1 MNLIPALQQHFGFD
15 QFRGGQEQCVRQVL
29 AGQSSLAIFPTG
41 AGKSLCYQFSA
52 TQLSGITLVVSPLLA
67 LIKDQ
72 VEFLQSKGIGAASL
86 DSSQTPDQNR
96 DIMRQ
101 VREGQIK
108 ILMVSVERFNNES
121 FRNFLHTLSISLLVV
136 DEAHC
141 ISEWGHNFR
150 PDYLKLPDYQ
160 RQFNIPLVLLL
171 TATAAPKVKRDMA
184 AKFAI
189 DEQHIVQTGFYRS
202 NLNLSVLSVP
212 QVDKKA
218 ALLNALKQ
226 RLSPQTNEA
235 EPAIVYVTLQYSA
248 EEIAQWLRANQVS
261 AQAYHAGLDSERREQ
276 IQQDFMSGK
285 LNTVVA
291 TIAFGMGIDKSNIRH
306 VIHYDL
312 PKSIENYSQEIGRA
326 GRDGQA
332 SNCVTLANL
341 EGLSTLENF
350 VYGDTPELE
359 SIAYLLD
366 LIDQQSVMQRTL
378 TWEMQLYALSNETNI
393 RQLPLKTLLV
403 QLELM
408 GIISP
413 KYAYYAHFRYKF
425 VTPMAQ
431 VLSQFDADRCA
442 FLMQVFEATKFKKVW
457 GEPNFEFW
465 AQDAKDRA
473 IKALDYLSEKGL
485 IELETKQL
493 TQVYEVYDLSQKE
506 QVAAQLGGYFKQKED
521 AEIDRIAKLIAF
533 FEQDTCLNRSL
544 ACYFGDES
552 FGDQGFGGEGFD
564 EESFGD
570 KSVGKESA
578 ENTSIQAQC
587 GHCSSCLGNSIGKL
601 SGRGMNE
608 NDIDSEQVRQDLSEL
623 ASAFQSALK
632 LHPDS
637 MSLDTKC
644 RFLAGISTPYL
655 TKCRAKR
662 LSGFA
667 RYQDQSYAKLRQ
679 LVQGL

>member
-1 MNLIPALQQHFGFD
+1 MNLIPALKQNFGFD
-15 QFRGGQEQCVRQVL
+15 QFRGGQEQCVRQIL

-72 VEFLQSKGIGAASL
+72 VSFLQSKGIGAASL
-86 DSSQTPDQNR
+86 DSSQSADQNR
-96 DIMRQ
+96 EIMRQ

-121 FRNFLHTLSISLLVV
+121 FRNFLHTLTLSLLVV

-160 RQFNIPLVLLL
+160 SQFNIPLVLLL

-189 DEQHIVQTGFYRS
+189 DEAHIVQTGFYRS
-202 NLNLSVLSVP
+202 NLNLSVLNVP
-212 QVDKKA
+212 QFDKKR
-218 ALLNALKQ
+218 ALLDALQ
-226 RLSPQTNEA
+226 SNIVTSQAPSIA
-235 EPAIVYVTLQYSA
+235 SDEPSIIYVTLQQSA
-248 EEIAQWLRANQVS
+248 EDVAQWLRANQIA
-261 AQAYHAGLDSERREQ
+261 AQAYHAGLDSHHREQ
-276 IQQDFMSGK
+276 IQMDFMSGK

-291 TIAFGMGIDKSNIRH
+291 TIAFGMGIDKSNIRR

-332 SNCVTLANL
+332 SNCITLANL

-350 VYGDTPELE
+350 VYGDTPEQQ

-378 TWEMQLYALSNETNI
+378 VWEMQLYALSNETNI

-413 KYAYYAHFRYKF
+413 KYVYYAHFRYKF
-425 VTPMAQ
+425 VAPMAQ
-431 VLSQFDADRCA
+431 VLGQFDPDRSA

-465 AQDAKDRA
+465 AKEAKDRA
-473 IKALDYLSEKGL
+473 VKALDYLNEKGL

-493 TQVYEVYDLSQKE
+493 TQVYDVYDLNNKDQL
-506 QVAAQLGGYFKQKED
+506 AAKLSDYFKQKEG
-521 AEIDRIAKLIAF
+521 AEIERIAKLIAF
-533 FEQDTCLNRSL
+533 FEQETCLNQSL
-544 ACYFGDES
+544 AQYFGDLQVTT
-552 FGDQGFGGEGFD
+552 D
-564 EESFGD
+564 
-570 KSVGKESA
+570 
-578 ENTSIQAQC
+578 C
-587 GHCSSCLGNSIGKL
+587 GHCSSCLGKSIGQL
-601 SGRGMNE
+601 VGRKGEASQLDE
-608 NDIDSEQVRQDLSEL
+608 NQIRLDLEEL
-623 ASAFQSALK
+623 GKAFQTSLK

-637 MSLDTKC
+637 MSLDTQC

-655 TKCRAKR
+655 TKCKAKR

-667 RYQDQSYAKLRQ
+667 RYQDQDYAHLRQ
-679 LVQGL
+679 VIQSL

>member
-15 QFRGGQEQCVRQVL
+15 QFRGGQEQCVRQIL

-52 TQLSGITLVVSPLLA
+52 TQLSGITSVLSPLLA

-72 VEFLQSKGIGAASL
+72 VTFLQSKGIGAASL

-96 DIMRQ
+96 EIMRQ
-101 VREGQIK
+101 VREDQIK

-160 RQFNIPLVLLL
+160 AQFNIPLVLLL
-171 TATAAPKVKRDMA
+171 TATAAPKVKLDMA

-189 DEQHIVQTGFYRS
+189 EASHIVQTGFYRA

-212 QVDKKA
+212 QAEKKQALLA
-218 ALLNALKQ
+218 ALSTQIEQN
-226 RLSPQTNEA
+226 TNTQNHKTEQA
-235 EPAIVYVTLQYSA
+235 EPAIIYVTLQYSA
-248 EEIAQWLRANQVS
+248 EEVAQWLRANNIS

-276 IQQDFMSGK
+276 IQQDFMAGK

-291 TIAFGMGIDKSNIRH
+291 TIAFGMGIDKANIRR

-326 GRDGQA
+326 GRDGKA
-332 SNCVTLANL
+332 SNCITLANL

-350 VYGDTPELE
+350 VYGDTPEPQ

-366 LIDQQSVMQRTL
+366 LIDQQSVTQRTQ

-425 VTPMAQ
+425 VSPMAQ
-431 VLSQFDADRCA
+431 VLAQFDPDRSA

-465 AQDAKDRA
+465 AKEAKDRA
-473 IKALDYLSEKGL
+473 IKALDYLNEKGH

-506 QVAAQLGGYFKQKED
+506 EIAIRLGDYFKQKEG
-521 AEIDRIAKLIAF
+521 AEIARIARLIAF
-533 FEQDTCLNRSL
+533 FEQDTCLNQSL
-544 ACYFGDES
+544 AHYFGDREVK
-552 FGDQGFGGEGFD
+552 DL
-564 EESFGD
+564 
-570 KSVGKESA
+570 
-578 ENTSIQAQC
+578 C
-587 GHCSSCLGNSIGKL
+587 GHCSSCLGKSIDKL
-601 SGRGMNE
+601 AGRLDE
-608 NDIDSEQVRQDLSEL
+608 TSQLDEVQIRQDLDEL
-623 ASAFQSALK
+623 AKAFQSSLK

-637 MSLDTKC
+637 ISSDTQC

-662 LSGFA
+662 LSGFG
-667 RYQDQSYAKLRQ
+667 RYQDQNYALIRQ
-679 LVQGL
+679 LIQTL

>member
-1 MNLIPALQQHFGFD
+1 MNLIPALEQHFGFN
-15 QFRGGQEQCVRQVL
+15 QFRGGQEQCVRQIL
-29 AGQSSLAIFPTG
+29 DGHSSLAIFPTG

-72 VEFLQSKGIGAASL
+72 VEFLQGKGIGAASL

-160 RQFNIPLVLLL
+160 SQFNIPLVLLL

-212 QVDKKA
+212 QVDKKS
-218 ALLNALKQ
+218 ALLSALNQ
-226 RLSPQTNEA
+226 RISQGE

-248 EEIAQWLRANQVS
+248 EEVAQWLRANQVS
-261 AQAYHAGLDSERREQ
+261 AQAYHAGLDNERREQ
-276 IQQDFMSGK
+276 IQQDFMTGK

-291 TIAFGMGIDKSNIRH
+291 TIAFGMGIDKANIRH

-350 VYGDTPELE
+350 VYGDTPEHE
-359 SIAYLLD
+359 SIAFLLD
-366 LIDQQSVMQRTL
+366 LIDQQSVMQKGL

-431 VLSQFDADRCA
+431 VLGQFDPDRSA

-465 AQDAKDRA
+465 AKETKDRA

-506 QVAAQLGGYFKQKED
+506 VIARQLSDYFKQKEG
-521 AEIDRIAKLIAF
+521 AEIERIAKLIAF
-533 FEQDTCLNRSL
+533 FEQDTCLNQSL
-544 ACYFGDES
+544 AHYFGDL
-552 FGDQGFGGEGFD
+552 D
-564 EESFGD
+564 
-570 KSVGKESA
+570 VA
-578 ENTSIQAQC
+578 AQC
-587 GHCSSCLGNSIGKL
+587 GHCSSCLGNSIGRL
-601 SGRGMNE
+601 SGREKQLSM
-608 NDIDSEQVRQDLSEL
+608 DKSAIRQHLDEL
-623 ASAFQSALK
+623 TKAFSSSLK
-632 LHPDS
+632 RHPDS
-637 MSLDTKC
+637 ISIDTQC

-655 TKCRAKR
+655 TKCKAKR
-662 LSGFA
+662 LTGFGL
-667 RYQDQSYAKLRQ
+667 YQDQDYASLRELIQ
-679 LVQGL
+679 TL

>member
-1 MNLIPALQQHFGFD
+1 MNLIPALKQHFGFD
-15 QFRGGQEQCVRQVL
+15 QFRGGQEQCVRQIL
-29 AGQSSLAIFPTG
+29 SGHSSLAIFPTG
-41 AGKSLCYQFSA
+41 AGKSLCYQYSA
-52 TQLSGITLVVSPLLA
+52 TQLDGLTLVVSPLLA

-72 VEFLQSKGIGAASL
+72 VDFLKSKGIGAASL

-121 FRNFLHTLSISLLVV
+121 FRNFLHTLSLSLLVV

-171 TATAAPKVKRDMA
+171 TATAAPQVRRDMA

-189 DEQHIVQTGFYRS
+189 SEEHIVQTGFYRS
-202 NLNLSVLSVP
+202 NLNLSVLSVS
-212 QVDKKA
+212 QADKKV
-218 ALLNALKQ
+218 ALLNALNSEISDPITSNATLNQ
-226 RLSPQTNEA
+226 ASNDA
-235 EPAIVYVTLQYSA
+235 SIVYVTLQQSA
-248 EEIAQWLRANQVS
+248 EEVAQYLRANQIA
-261 AQAYHAGLDSERREQ
+261 AQAYHAGLDSQRREQ

-291 TIAFGMGIDKSNIRH
+291 TIAFGMGIDKGNIRR

-326 GRDGQA
+326 GRDGLA
-332 SNCVTLANL
+332 SNCITLANL

-350 VYGDTPELE
+350 VYGDTPEQQ
-359 SIAYLLD
+359 SISYLLD
-366 LIDQQSVMQRTL
+366 LIEHQSVMQKSL
-378 TWEMQLYALSNETNI
+378 IWEMQLYALSNETNI

-413 KYAYYAHFRYKF
+413 KYVYYAHFRYKF
-425 VTPMAQ
+425 VSPMAQ
-431 VLSQFDADRCA
+431 ILGQFDANRAA
-442 FLMQVFEATKFKKVW
+442 FLEQVFEATKFKKVW

-465 AQDAKDRA
+465 SKEAKDRA
-473 IKALDYLSEKGL
+473 IKALDYLNEKGH

-493 TQVYEVYDLSQKE
+493 TQAYEVYDLTNKAEIAQQLSQYFSQKE
-506 QVAAQLGGYFKQKED
+506 G
-521 AEIDRIAKLIAF
+521 AEIERIAKLIAF
-533 FEQDTCLNRSL
+533 FEQDTCLNTSL
-544 ACYFGDES
+544 AHYFGDL
-552 FGDQGFGGEGFD
+552 D
-564 EESFGD
+564 
-570 KSVGKESA
+570 VP
-578 ENTSIQAQC
+578 AQC
-587 GHCSSCLGNSIGKL
+587 GHCSSCLGHSIGTLNKV
-601 SGRGMNE
+601 
-608 NDIDSEQVRQDLSEL
+608 DSSASRLIETEVKEALLEL
-623 ASAFQSALK
+623 ARAYQSSLK
-632 LHPDS
+632 QHPDNIT
-637 MSLDTKC
+637 LDTQC

-662 LSGFA
+662 LAGFG
-667 RYQDQSYAKLRQ
+667 RYQDQAYATLRQ
-679 LVQGL
+679 FVETI

>member
-15 QFRGGQEQCVRQVL
+15 QFRGGQEQCVRQIL

-72 VEFLQSKGIGAASL
+72 VTFLQSKGIGAASL
-86 DSSQTPDQNR
+86 DSSQTSDQNR

-101 VREGQIK
+101 VREGRIK

-150 PDYLKLPDYQ
+150 PDYLKLPEYQ
-160 RQFNIPLVLLL
+160 AQFNIPLVLLL

-184 AKFAI
+184 AKFNI
-189 DEQHIVQTGFYRS
+189 TEQNIVQTGFYRA
-202 NLNLSVLSVP
+202 NLNLSVLNTP
-212 QVDKKA
+212 QADKKN
-218 ALLNALKQ
+218 ALLEALATPISSNNDKLNP
-226 RLSPQTNEA
+226 LSHSDD
-235 EPAIVYVTLQYSA
+235 PAIVYVTLQYSA
-248 EEIAQWLRANQVS
+248 EEVAQWLRANNIS

-291 TIAFGMGIDKSNIRH
+291 TIAFGMGIDKANIRR

-326 GRDGQA
+326 GRDGKA
-332 SNCVTLANL
+332 SSCITLANL

-350 VYGDTPELE
+350 VYGDTPEQE
-359 SIAYLLD
+359 SIRYLLD
-366 LIDQQSVMQRTL
+366 LIDSQSLGQHNIL
-378 TWEMQLYALSNETNI
+378 IWEMQLYALSNETNI

-408 GIISP
+408 GIIRP

-425 VTPMAQ
+425 ISPMAQ
-431 VLSQFDADRCA
+431 VLGQFDPDRSA

-465 AQDAKDRA
+465 AKDAKDRA
-473 IKALDYLSEKGL
+473 IKALDYLSEKGH

-493 TQVYEVYDLSQKE
+493 TQVYEVYDLSQKTTITH
-506 QVAAQLGGYFKQKED
+506 QLTDYFKQKEG
-521 AEIDRIAKLIAF
+521 AEIERIAKLIAF
-533 FEQDTCLNRSL
+533 FEQAGCLNQSL
-544 ACYFGDES
+544 SHYFGDMDVE
-552 FGDQGFGGEGFD
+552 
-564 EESFGD
+564 
-570 KSVGKESA
+570 
-578 ENTSIQAQC
+578 THC
-587 GHCSSCLGNSIGKL
+587 GHCSSCEGKSIGKL
-601 SGRGMNE
+601 VGRHEDLVQLDTNQLKA
-608 NDIDSEQVRQDLSEL
+608 DIDEL
-623 ASAFQSALK
+623 AEAFQSSLK
-632 LHPDS
+632 LHRDS
-637 MSLDTKC
+637 LSIDTQC

-662 LSGFA
+662 LSGFG
-667 RYQDQSYAKLRQ
+667 RYQDQDYAQLRHVIQ
-679 LVQGL
+679 ALSES

>member
-1 MNLIPALQQHFGFD
+1 MNLIPALKQNFGFD
-15 QFRGGQEQCVRQVL
+15 QFRGGQEQCVRQIL
-29 AGQSSLAIFPTG
+29 AGHSSLAIFPTG

-72 VEFLQSKGIGAASL
+72 VNFLQSKGIGAASL
-86 DSSQTPDQNR
+86 DSSQTSDQNR
-96 DIMRQ
+96 EIMRQ

-121 FRNFLHTLSISLLVV
+121 FRNFLHTLTLSLLVV

-160 RQFNIPLVLLL
+160 SQFNIPLVLLL

-189 DEQHIVQTGFYRS
+189 DECHIVQTGFYRS
-202 NLNLSVLSVP
+202 NLTLSVLNLP
-212 QVDKKA
+212 QADKKQ
-218 ALLNALKQ
+218 ALLEALKSDITASHASAIAQ
-226 RLSPQTNEA
+226 D
-235 EPAIVYVTLQYSA
+235 EPSIVYVTLQQSA
-248 EEIAQWLRANQVS
+248 EEVAQWLRANQIP
-261 AQAYHAGLDSERREQ
+261 AQAYHAGLDSARREH

-291 TIAFGMGIDKSNIRH
+291 TIAFGMGIDKSNIRR

-326 GRDGQA
+326 GRDGEA
-332 SNCVTLANL
+332 SNCITLANL

-350 VYGDTPELE
+350 VYGDTPEE
-359 SIAYLLD
+359 QSIAYLLD

-378 TWEMQLYALSNETNI
+378 VWEMQLYALSNETNI

-413 KYAYYAHFRYKF
+413 KYVYYAHFRYKF
-425 VTPMAQ
+425 VVPMAQ
-431 VLSQFDADRCA
+431 VLGQFDPDRSA
-442 FLMQVFEATKFKKVW
+442 FLIQVFEATQFKKVW

-465 AQDAKDRA
+465 AKDAKDRA
-473 IKALDYLSEKGL
+473 VKALDYLNEKGL

-493 TQVYEVYDLSQKE
+493 TQVYDVYDLNNKDQL
-506 QVAAQLGGYFKQKED
+506 AAKLSDYFKQKEG
-521 AEIDRIAKLIAF
+521 AEIERIAKLIAF
-533 FEQDTCLNRSL
+533 FEQDTCLNQSL
-544 ACYFGDES
+544 AQYFGDL
-552 FGDQGFGGEGFD
+552 Q
-564 EESFGD
+564 
-570 KSVGKESA
+570 VTT
-578 ENTSIQAQC
+578 NC
-587 GHCSSCLGNSIGKL
+587 GHCSSCLGKSIGQL
-601 SGRGMNE
+601 VGRKGETSQLDE
-608 NDIDSEQVRQDLSEL
+608 NQIRLDLAEL
-623 ASAFQSALK
+623 GKAFQTSLK

-637 MSLDTKC
+637 MSLDTQC

-655 TKCRAKR
+655 TKCKAKR

-667 RYQDQSYAKLRQ
+667 RYQDQDYAYLRQ
-679 LVQGL
+679 VILAL